1 MQSVFR
7 CYASWVLPSQ
17 NSEIRSAFSIACAKV
32 QYSPKIKAETND
44 MAMLRLLARDSGAY
58 SVMPSVV
65 VRDEVANGLLHIQQS
80 LPDAYEHFYAVTLAK
95 KKVPPIVQSI
105 IDNAKVDANLSS

>member
-1 MQSVFR
+1 
-7 CYASWVLPSQ
+7 
-17 NSEIRSAFSIACAKV
+17 
-32 QYSPKIKAETND
+32 

-65 VRDEVANGLLHIQQS
+65 VRDEVANGLLYVQQS

-95 KKVPPIVQSI
+95 KKVTPQVQRL
-105 IDNAKVDANLSS
+105 IDNAKSDIVVMT